1 LRLFA
6 TPNDTTDIDPTE
18 DESSTQGLASPIELD
33 PPEEGSLKLGSA
45 SAEALNTALSREGSQ
60 RTASPVTSEEES
72 PEGTLSPTT
81 PKARRIST
89 VPGPAPAP
97 APNPLVGL
105 TGDQLAELVP
115 QIATRTEQRPRVQQP
130 SHFEGERT
138 KLRIFLVQL
147 GIYFDALGWNEDQ
160 HHKKI
165 TYAKSLLRGTA
176 GQWLVPY
183 VEGRLEENWETW
195 EQFVE
200 TLKLHFGDVD
210 TKETARNKITGITQS
225 GRTMTEYANEFRMI
239 AAETEYDEGTLT
251 RLLLGGMSKKL
262 QAAWEAGETDNLNT
276 TLDIT
281 RWALAKENKH
291 SMMDNIRKGR
301 PTGKF
306 DRTPRK
312 VNGTFRPTPVSEN
325 RGDTMELEATRRM
338 PGFNISAKE
347 YQRRMRANLC
357 LKCAK
362 PGHRAAACRSQA
374 NNKAGATWEQKTDNK
389 KQWRPPAKAREM
401 EVERGAEEESGNDES
416 PQ

>member
-1 LRLFA
+1 LRHFA
-6 TPNDTTDIDPTE
+6 KPNDNTDIDPIE
-18 DESSTQGLASPIELD
+18 DDSPTQRLASPIELD
-33 PPEEGSLKLGSA
+33 PPDEGTLNLGSA
-45 SAEALNTALSREGSQ
+45 LEEALNTALSREGSQ
-60 RTASPVTSEEES
+60 RTASPVTPEEES
-72 PEGTLSPTT
+72 PEGTLSRTT
-81 PKARRIST
+81 PRARRMST

-105 TGDQLAELVP
+105 TGDQLAELVA

-165 TYAKSLLRGTA
+165 TYTKSLLRGAA

-195 EQFVE
+195 GQFME
-200 TLKLHFGDVD
+200 TLKLHFGDMD
-210 TKETARNKITGITQS
+210 AKETAQNKITGITQS

-262 QAAWEAGETDNLNT
+262 QDAWEAGETDNLNT

-281 RWALAKENKH
+281 RWAIAKENKH
-291 SMMDNIRKGR
+291 SMMDHIRKGR
-301 PTGKF
+301 PTAKF
-306 DRTPRK
+306 DTTPRN

-325 RGDTMELEATRRM
+325 RGDPMELDATQRR

-362 PGHRAAACRSQA
+362 PGHRATACRSQA
-374 NNKAGATWEQKTDNK
+374 NNKEGATWEPKNDNK
-389 KQWRPPAKAREM
+389 KQWRPPVKAREIG
-401 EVERGAEEESGNDES
+401 VEREAGEESGNDES

>member
-1 LRLFA
+1 M
-6 TPNDTTDIDPTE
+6 
-18 DESSTQGLASPIELD
+18 
-33 PPEEGSLKLGSA
+33 SA
-45 SAEALNTALSREGSQ
+45 
-60 RTASPVTSEEES
+60 
-72 PEGTLSPTT
+72 
-81 PKARRIST
+81 

-105 TGDQLAELVP
+105 TGDQLAELVA
-115 QIATRTEQRPRVQQP
+115 QIATRREQHPRVQQP
-130 SHFEGERT
+130 SYFEGERT

-165 TYAKSLLRGTA
+165 TYAKSLLRGAA

-183 VEGRLEENWETW
+183 VEGRLEEDWETW
-195 EQFVE
+195 GQFVE

-210 TKETARNKITGITQS
+210 AKETARNKITGVTQS
-225 GRTMTEYANEFRMI
+225 GRTMTEYANEFAMI
-239 AAETEYDEGTLT
+239 AAESEYDEGTLT

-262 QAAWEAGETDNLNT
+262 QDAWEAGETDNLNT
-276 TLDIT
+276 TLAIT
-281 RWALAKENKH
+281 RWAIAKENKH
-291 SMMDNIRKGR
+291 SMMDHIRKGR

-306 DRTPRK
+306 DTTPRN

-325 RGDTMELEATRRM
+325 RGDPMELDATRRR
-338 PGFNISAKE
+338 PGFNISVKE

-374 NNKAGATWEQKTDNK
+374 NSKEGATWEPKTDNK

-401 EVERGAEEESGNDES
+401 GVEREAEEESGNDES

>member
-1 LRLFA
+1 MRPFA
-6 TPNDTTDIDPTE
+6 TPHHTTDIDPTE

-33 PPEEGSLKLGSA
+33 PPDEGSLDLGSA
-45 SAEALNTALSREGSQ
+45 LEEGLNTALSHEGSQ
-60 RTASPVTSEEES
+60 RTTSPVTPEEES

-81 PKARRIST
+81 PKARRMST

-115 QIATRTEQRPRVQQP
+115 QIATQTEQPPRVQQP
-130 SHFEGERT
+130 SSFEGERT

-147 GIYFDALGWNEDQ
+147 GISFDALGWNEDQ
-160 HHKKI
+160 HHKKV
-165 TYAKSLLRGTA
+165 TYAKSLLRGA
-176 GQWLVPY
+176 ARQWLVPY
-183 VEGRLEENWETW
+183 VEGRLEEDWETW
-195 EQFVE
+195 GQFVE
-200 TLKLHFGDVD
+200 TIKLHFGDVD
-210 TKETARNKITGITQS
+210 AKETARNKFTGITQS

-251 RLLLGGMSKKL
+251 RLLLGRLSKKL
-262 QAAWEAGETDNLNT
+262 QDAWEAGQTDNLNT

-281 RWALAKENKH
+281 RWAIAKENKH
-291 SMMDNIRKGR
+291 SMMDYIRKGR
-301 PTGKF
+301 PMGKF
-306 DRTPRK
+306 DTTPRN

-325 RGDTMELEATRRM
+325 RGDPMESDATRRR
-338 PGFNISAKE
+338 PGFNILAKE

-374 NNKAGATWEQKTDNK
+374 NNKEGATWEPKTDNK
-389 KQWRPPAKAREM
+389 KQWRPPAKTREM
-401 EVERGAEEESGNDES
+401 EVARGTSGESGNDES

>member
-1 LRLFA
+1 MRPFP
-6 TPNDTTDIDPTE
+6 TPNDNTDIDPIE
-18 DESSTQGLASPIELD
+18 DESPTQRLASPIELD
-33 PPEEGSLKLGSA
+33 PPHEGSLNLGSA
-45 SAEALNTALSREGSQ
+45 LEEALNTAVSRERSQ
-60 RTASPVTSEEES
+60 RTASPVTPEEES

-81 PKARRIST
+81 PKARRMSAA
-89 VPGPAPAP
+89 PGPAPAP
-97 APNPLVGL
+97 SPLVGL
-105 TGDQLAELVP
+105 TGDQLAELVA

-147 GIYFDALGWNEDQ
+147 GIYFKALGWNEDQ

-165 TYAKSLLRGTA
+165 TYAKSLVRGAA

-183 VEGRLEENWETW
+183 VKGRLAENWETW
-195 EQFVE
+195 GQFVE
-200 TLKLHFGDVD
+200 TLKLHLGDMD
-210 TKETARNKITGITQS
+210 AKETARNKITGITQR
-225 GRTMTEYANEFRMI
+225 GRTMTEYANEIRMI
-239 AAETEYDEGTLT
+239 AAETEYDKGTLT

-262 QAAWEAGETDNLNT
+262 QDAWEAGETDNLNT

-281 RWALAKENKH
+281 RWAIAKENKH
-291 SMMDNIRKGR
+291 SMMDHIRKGR

-306 DRTPRK
+306 DTTPRN
-312 VNGTFRPTPVSEN
+312 VNGTFRPTPISEN
-325 RGDTMELEATRRM
+325 RGDPMELDATRRS

-347 YQRRMRANLC
+347 YQRTMMANLC

-374 NNKAGATWEQKTDNK
+374 NRKEGATWEPKTDNK
-389 KQWRPPAKAREM
+389 KQGRPPAKAREM
-401 EVERGAEEESGNDES
+401 GVEREAGDESGNDES

>member
-18 DESSTQGLASPIELD
+18 DESSTQRLASPIELD
-33 PPEEGSLKLGSA
+33 LPDEGSLNLGSA
-45 SAEALNTALSREGSQ
+45 LEEALNTALSREGSQ
-60 RTASPVTSEEES
+60 RTASPVIPEEES

-81 PKARRIST
+81 PKARRMRT
-89 VPGPAPAP
+89 LPGPAPAP

-105 TGDQLAELVP
+105 TGDQLAELVA

-147 GIYFDALGWNEDQ
+147 GIYFDARGWNEDQ

-165 TYAKSLLRGTA
+165 TYAKSLLRGAA

-183 VEGRLEENWETW
+183 VEGRLEEDWETW
-195 EQFVE
+195 GQFVE

-210 TKETARNKITGITQS
+210 AKETARNKITGITQS

-251 RLLLGGMSKKL
+251 RLLLAGMSKKL
-262 QAAWEAGETDNLNT
+262 QDAWETGETDNLNT

-281 RWALAKENKH
+281 RWAITRENKH
-291 SMMDNIRKGR
+291 SMMDHIRKGR

-306 DRTPRK
+306 DTTPRN

-325 RGDTMELEATRRM
+325 RDDPMQLDATRRR
-338 PGFNISAKE
+338 PGFNISANE
-347 YQRRMRANLC
+347 
-357 LKCAK
+357 
-362 PGHRAAACRSQA
+362 
-374 NNKAGATWEQKTDNK
+374 
-389 KQWRPPAKAREM
+389 
-401 EVERGAEEESGNDES
+401 
-416 PQ
+416 

>member
-1 LRLFA
+1 LRLFS
-6 TPNDTTDIDPTE
+6 TPYDTTDIDPTE
-18 DESSTQGLASPIELD
+18 DESPTQGLGSPIELD
-33 PPEEGSLKLGSA
+33 PPDEGPLDLGLA
-45 SAEALNTALSREGSQ
+45 LEEALNTAVCHEGSQ
-60 RTASPVTSEEES
+60 RTASPVTPEEES

-97 APNPLVGL
+97 PPNPLGGL
-105 TGDQLAELVP
+105 TGDQLAELTA

-147 GIYFDALGWNEDQ
+147 GISFDCLGWNQEQ

-165 TYAKSLLRGTA
+165 TYAKSLLRGAA

-195 EQFVE
+195 GQFVE

-210 TKETARNKITGITQS
+210 AKETARNKITGITQT
-225 GRTMTEYANEFRMI
+225 GRTMTEYANEFRII
-239 AAETEYDEGTLT
+239 AAKTEYDEGTLT
-251 RLLLGGMSKKL
+251 RLLLGGLSKKL
-262 QAAWEAGETDNLNT
+262 QDAWEAGETDHLDT
-276 TLDIT
+276 TLAIT
-281 RWALAKENKH
+281 RWAIAKENKH
-291 SMMDNIRKGR
+291 SMMDRIRKGR

-306 DRTPRK
+306 DTTPRN
-312 VNGTFRPTPVSEN
+312 VNGTFKPTPVSEN
-325 RGDTMELEATRRM
+325 RRDPMELDATRRR

-374 NNKAGATWEQKTDNK
+374 NSKEGATWEPKIDNK
-389 KQWRPPAKAREM
+389 KQWRPPAKAREIG
-401 EVERGAEEESGNDES
+401 VEREAGEESGNDES

>member
-1 LRLFA
+1 MRLFA

-362 PGHRAAACRSQA
+362 PGHRAAAC
-374 NNKAGATWEQKTDNK
+374 
-389 KQWRPPAKAREM
+389 
-401 EVERGAEEESGNDES
+401 
-416 PQ
+416 

>member
-1 LRLFA
+1 M
-6 TPNDTTDIDPTE
+6 
-18 DESSTQGLASPIELD
+18 
-33 PPEEGSLKLGSA
+33 
-45 SAEALNTALSREGSQ
+45 
-60 RTASPVTSEEES
+60 
-72 PEGTLSPTT
+72 
-81 PKARRIST
+81 ST

-105 TGDQLAELVP
+105 TGDQLAELVA
-115 QIATRTEQRPRVQQP
+115 QIATRTEQRPRVQQS

-160 HHKKI
+160 HYKML
-165 TYAKSLLRGTA
+165 TYAKSLLRGAA
-176 GQWLVPY
+176 GEWLVPY

-195 EQFVE
+195 GQFVE

-210 TKETARNKITGITQS
+210 AKERARNKITGSTQS
-225 GRTMTEYANEFRMI
+225 GRTITEYDNEFRVI
-239 AAETEYDEGTLT
+239 EAETEYDEGTLT

-262 QAAWEAGETDNLNT
+262 QDAWEAGETDNRNT

-281 RWALAKENKH
+281 RWAIAKENKH
-291 SMMDNIRKGR
+291 SMMDHIRKGR

-306 DRTPRK
+306 DKTPRN
-312 VNGTFRPTPVSEN
+312 VNGRFRPTPVSEN
-325 RGDTMELEATRRM
+325 RGDPMELDATRRR

-374 NNKAGATWEQKTDNK
+374 NNKDGAT
-389 KQWRPPAKAREM
+389 
-401 EVERGAEEESGNDES
+401 
-416 PQ
+416 